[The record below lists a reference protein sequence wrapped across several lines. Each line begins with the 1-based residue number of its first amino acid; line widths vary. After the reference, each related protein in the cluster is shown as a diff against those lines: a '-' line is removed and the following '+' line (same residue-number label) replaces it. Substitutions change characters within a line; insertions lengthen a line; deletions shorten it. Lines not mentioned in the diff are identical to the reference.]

1 MRMSWYEYQDSGE
14 IMSSGRVNNIL
25 KAIPAILLVG
35 MVFSCKNSIDE
46 IDALTDPMSM
56 PVQTTTDAEY
66 VYTES
71 GKMLNRLVASK
82 LERYDATGN
91 KKIVVSGGFTFY
103 TYDSLEQVSSTLT
116 AENGTFFEEEEI
128 FVATDDVELKN
139 TRGET
144 LNTEKLTWWQ
154 RQDRVFTNTLVKI
167 TTEDGILW
175 GDSLESN
182 SSFDNYKL
190 IRPRG
195 ELDVKEETDDGA

>member
-1 MRMSWYEYQDSGE
+1 MISHL
-14 IMSSGRVNNIL
+14 VKNIL
-25 KAIPAILLVG
+25 RTIPAILMVG

-56 PVQTTTDAEY
+56 PVQTTTNAEY

-91 KKIVVSGGFTFY
+91 KKIVVSGGFTFF

-116 AENGTFFEEEEI
+116 AENGVFYEEDEV

-139 TRGET
+139 VKGET

-182 SSFDNYKL
+182 SAFDNYKL

-195 ELDVKEETDDGA
+195 ELDIKEESDDGA